1 MHMTIQLLKVR
12 LNFEV
17 KVDSLGD
24 MANGIKL
31 IYNGT
36 VGFPY
41 SGIYWEFL
49 IKPKVISGFM

>member
-1 MHMTIQLLKVR
+1 MTIQLLKVR

-17 KVDSLGD
+17 KVDSIGD